1 MDISQKFLEID
12 NVAPT
17 LEEIMN
23 FMNGEKTE
31 EDKNSLLK
39 SAIEVVEKNK
49 IRINC
54 FKKGFKLYI
63 RRFCPSHGCGF
74 KKYGRSSC

>member
-54 FKKGFKLYI
+54 FKKGF
-63 RRFCPSHGCGF
+63 
-74 KKYGRSSC
+74 

>member
-63 RRFCPSHGCGF
+63 RGFCPSHRWGF

>member
-23 FMNGEKTE
+23 FLNGEKNE

-49 IRINC
+49 IGVNC
-54 FKKGFKLYI
+54 FKKGSK
-63 RRFCPSHGCGF
+63 
-74 KKYGRSSC
+74 